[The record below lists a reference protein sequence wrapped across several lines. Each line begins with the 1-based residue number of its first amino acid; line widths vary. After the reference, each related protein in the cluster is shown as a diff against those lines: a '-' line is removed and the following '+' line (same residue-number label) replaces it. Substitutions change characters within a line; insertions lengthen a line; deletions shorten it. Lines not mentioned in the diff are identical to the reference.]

1 MNDTPSGMTPGP
13 GGRVIVARYG
23 RDLED
28 FTVGDVYEHRPG
40 RTATRFIATTPTAP
54 GPSSD
59 RRWSTRP

>member
-1 MNDTPSGMTPGP
+1 MNTKLQPLAPGP

-40 RTATRFIATTPTAP
+40 RTVTQAY
-54 GPSSD
+54 GW
-59 RRWSTRP
+59 RRD

>member
-1 MNDTPSGMTPGP
+1 MSAKPDILTPGP

-40 RTATRFIATTPTAP
+40 RTITAANHIRHLIFP
-54 GPSSD
+54 EPPS
-59 RRWSTRP
+59 PIPALG